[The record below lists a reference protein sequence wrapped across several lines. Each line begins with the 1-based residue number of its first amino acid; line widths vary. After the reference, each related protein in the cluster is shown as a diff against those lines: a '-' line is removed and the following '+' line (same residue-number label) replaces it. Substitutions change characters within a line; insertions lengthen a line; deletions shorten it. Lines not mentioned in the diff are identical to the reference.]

1 MSNQRIT
8 ISLSNV
14 FSILLMIVLGLL
26 LWQLKDLLVLVM
38 TAVVLAVTLAP
49 AVDVLERVRLPR
61 WLSVLTVYLGLT
73 TALVGVG
80 LLIGPSV
87 IQQTERLINQVPT
100 YSESLYFWVRDLA
113 SRVNA
118 ARPDLIAQIVNPQAI
133 TNWVIRSSQQ
143 VLLRS
148 VGLTRGLLGGA
159 LSVVLVLLLSA
170 YMVAGS
176 KTLLP
181 GIVQLFPQPWNYR
194 LQEQLPAV
202 GNRMAGFIQGRVLV
216 SAILAIVINI
226 GLNLLGMTE
235 VSLALGVIAGV
246 TNLIPFV
253 GPILGAI
260 PAVVVAVAEGGLIWL
275 WVLLLFVIVQN
286 LEGNILTPLVVGS
299 SVKLHPLYMLLA
311 VLAGTQLLGVLGA
324 VIFPSWVA
332 GTAVIVENLYLK
344 PKTIAEAQSA
354 NGALVQPETAETNQ
368 KEKELIP

>member
-202 GNRMAGFIQGRVLV
+202 GDRMAGFIQGRVLV

>member
-49 AVDVLERVRLPR
+49 AVDVLEQVRLPR

-118 ARPDLIAQIVNPQAI
+118 AQPDLIAQIVNPQAI

-324 VIFPSWVA
+324 IIFPSWVA

-344 PKTIAEAQSA
+344 PKTITEAQSA